1 MLQSS
6 RFEFQCKYWKE
17 NYNKKNVVTKN
28 PKILKILPFLP
39 KIYNSMTENPET
51 LNKSKKNV
59 SEGKRPFQDVL
70 LKKT

>member
-1 MLQSS
+1 
-6 RFEFQCKYWKE
+6 
-17 NYNKKNVVTKN
+17 
-28 PKILKILPFLP
+28 
-39 KIYNSMTENPET
+39 MTENPET